1 MALDHVRNNL
11 KRERS
16 PVELYRVFDV
26 SLNVVIHFKITLS
39 LSSCSEGVVFV
50 QREILLDA
58 SVTCLFSRMMCRS
71 SCWKRGEM

>member
-26 SLNVVIHFKITLS
+26 SLNVLIHFISTLS
-39 LSSCSEGVVFV
+39 LPSCSEGVVFV
-50 QREILLDA
+50 QWEILPDA
-58 SVTCLFSRMMCRS
+58 SVALRVYSAA
-71 SCWKRGEM
+71 